1 MPYGRGNITYLA
13 FSLDEAP
20 FTLWDGRVD
29 FLKTMINQF
38 APAVN
43 ANDRNQNFGGG
54 WRDGGGT
61 HDVATS
67 LQQSLD
73 NFDVNVVP
81 FGYVALFII
90 LYILV
95 VGPLDYFILKH
106 VFHKLEWTWITF
118 PTVVLA
124 VSIAAYFTAY

>member
-1 MPYGRGNITYLA
+1 LPISNTTKPFPGPGSNPVPIAKLDPGQVPPGIWEVHAKTDDGRPLITTMPYGRGNITYLA

-61 HDVATS
+61 H
-67 LQQSLD
+67 
-73 NFDVNVVP
+73 
-81 FGYVALFII
+81 
-90 LYILV
+90 
-95 VGPLDYFILKH
+95 
-106 VFHKLEWTWITF
+106 
-118 PTVVLA
+118 
-124 VSIAAYFTAY
+124 